1 MENIYFGLAVLIVI
15 IVGLIYFYISIFC
28 QTKKYLKKVKQL
40 KKLKLLA
47 MKGRR
52 KRGW

>member
-1 MENIYFGLAVLIVI
+1 MNHLY
-15 IVGLIYFYISIFC
+15 VGLTILAIIIIGLGYIYISIFC
-28 QTKKYLKKVKQL
+28 QTKRYLNKLKQL

-47 MKGRR
+47 LKGRR

>member
-1 MENIYFGLAVLIVI
+1 MNHLY
-15 IVGLIYFYISIFC
+15 VGLFILASIIAGLVYIYISIFC
-28 QTKKYLKKVKQL
+28 QTKRYLKKLKQL

-47 MKGRR
+47 LKGRR